1 VNALDYV
8 SILLCAVFLALGAHQ
23 GLIRSV
29 SSLAALLTGLYSAK
43 RIEPLF
49 SKLLAAMHIPNPR
62 GVLGYLLIFFCIFFL
77 IKVLLFFLQKL
88 LKASGVSIIDRAFG
102 AVLGL
107 AKGVVITVFACTIL
121 QLALP
126 RDSAILKN
134 SELLPYSN
142 KIVSS
147 ARGLLPSDV
156 YRHLGR
162 T

>member
-1 VNALDYV
+1 MNALDYV
-8 SILLCAVFLALGAHQ
+8 SILLCATFLALGAYQ

-43 RIEPLF
+43 KIEPLF
-49 SKLLAAMHIPNPR
+49 SRLLAAIHVPNPR
-62 GVLGYLLIFFCIFFL
+62 GILGYLLVFFCIFFT
-77 IKVLLFFLQKL
+77 IKIILFFLQKL
-88 LKASGVSIIDRAFG
+88 LKASGISVIDRTFG

-107 AKGVVITVFACTIL
+107 VKGVVITVFACTIL

-126 RDSAILKN
+126 KDSAILKN
-134 SELLPYSN
+134 SEFLPYSN

-147 ARGLLPSDV
+147 ARGFLPSDI
-156 YRHLGR
+156 YRHIGR